1 MIILLT
7 RRSIF
12 RKHLKNI
19 SRSLSMLKYAKR
31 YLPFHALKNL
41 YTSVIDPSFRYCC
54 SVWGVCGA
62 AEIHQLQK
70 LQNRAARIITGS
82 NYDAPS
88 KSLIESLGWKT
99 INDMIQFESRVMVF
113 KSVNWLTPK
122 YLFVANSTNPSYNL
136 RGTDT
141 DLTLPKRNTST
152 CKKSFSYRG
161 AKLWNGLPDP

>member
-1 MIILLT
+1 
-7 RRSIF
+7 
-12 RKHLKNI
+12 
-19 SRSLSMLKYAKR
+19 MLKYAKR
-31 YLPFHALKNL
+31 YLPFHALKNF

-88 KSLIESLGWKT
+88 KPLIESLGWKT

-113 KSVNWLTPK
+113 KSLNRLTPQ
-122 YLFVANSTNPSYNL
+122 YLSDLLVANSTNPSYNL
-136 RGTDT
+136 RSTDT
-141 DLTLPKRNTST
+141 DLTLPKKTPRLARKAFRIGVLNFGMASQIHQ
-152 CKKSFSYRG
+152 SEPL
-161 AKLWNGLPDP
+161 A

>member
-1 MIILLT
+1 
-7 RRSIF
+7 
-12 RKHLKNI
+12 
-19 SRSLSMLKYAKR
+19 MLKYAKR

-88 KSLIESLGWKT
+88 KPLIESLGWKT

-113 KSVNWLTPK
+113 KSLNRLTPQ
-122 YLFVANSTNPSYNL
+122 YLSDLFVANSTNPSYNL
-136 RGTDT
+136 RSTDT
-141 DLTLPKRNTST
+141 NLTLPKRNTST
-152 CKKSFSYRG
+152 GQKSFSYRG
-161 AKLWNGLPDP
+161 AKLWNGLPDPSKRASSLISFKTLL